1 MPIQRLDKRSG
12 NGERIKGY
20 ILQCLLAC
28 HRLFYLLTKIMTE
41 AKQNLLAKI
50 VWKLLKTVVSWQV
63 GKLGV

>member
-28 HRLFYLLTKIMTE
+28 HRLFLFVDKNHDRGKAKFVSKDSLKITKNGCILT
-41 AKQNLLAKI
+41 
-50 VWKLLKTVVSWQV
+50 
-63 GKLGV
+63 GR